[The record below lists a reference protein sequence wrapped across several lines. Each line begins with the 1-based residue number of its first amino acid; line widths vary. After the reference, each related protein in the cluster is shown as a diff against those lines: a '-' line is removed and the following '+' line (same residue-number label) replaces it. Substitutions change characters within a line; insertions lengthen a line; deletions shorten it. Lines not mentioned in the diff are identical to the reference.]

1 MILLLTVFIRVSFKY
16 AVDASFM
23 LFHSRLS
30 FSSAWLYGSVLLLLL
45 LFRCFSPCLFF
56 LPFTLNFF
64 AHSFPCRLLLCSVCS
79 FNLVNWKCKK
89 DKTTTRIEWVSGR
102 YVMLCLYSVYSA
114 HSFQY
119 MILGTQIHTNVFVS
133 HTHTLSLHNRKFN
146 GLLL

>member
-56 LPFTLNFF
+56 LPFTLYFF
-64 AHSFPCRLLLCSVCS
+64 CS
-79 FNLVNWKCKK
+79 FLSLSSFALFGMFVQFGKLKVQKGQDHDQN
-89 DKTTTRIEWVSGR
+89 RVSVRTIR
-102 YVMLCLYSVYSA
+102 YVM
-114 HSFQY
+114 F
-119 MILGTQIHTNVFVS
+119 VFGIFS
-133 HTHTLSLHNRKFN
+133 TFISIYDTWYTDTH
-146 GLLL
+146 